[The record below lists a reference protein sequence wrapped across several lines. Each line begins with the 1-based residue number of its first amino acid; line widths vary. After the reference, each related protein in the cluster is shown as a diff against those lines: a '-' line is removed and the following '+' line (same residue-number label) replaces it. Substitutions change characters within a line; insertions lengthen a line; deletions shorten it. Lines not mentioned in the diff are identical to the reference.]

1 MSVGTIVACV
11 VLAAGVVGCAAPRGP
26 VPTELLQDCLVGK
39 ELKTATNAELTDSLT
54 AVAKTLKLCN
64 EDKKG
69 LRKWATES
77 SP

>member
-1 MSVGTIVACV
+1 MSWAGIVMALPLAALVACTTT
-11 VLAAGVVGCAAPRGP
+11 RGP

-69 LRKWATES
+69 LRQWATES